1 MINQEVYGSY
11 VGIVIVRVGGWWSDI
26 FEENPAGGWLKV
38 NLYFQLHCMVTQV
51 SSCNGKCYIL
61 HN

>member
-1 MINQEVYGSY
+1 MTNHEIYVSY

-26 FEENPAGGWLKV
+26 FEENLEGGWLNV